1 MRKKLRVI
9 QINGFRGICMALGIV
24 SCLIAGFVVF
34 PGMVAMNIWNFISV
48 KTALIPSL
56 GLIQGILLWGITV
69 VTYMITKKNS
79 LIVSFKAPTELTEEE
94 IDEVMKRV
102 NFEAATQRM
111 MDDVIKSGMDSRRPF
126 NTMPQAN
133 IESQEEI
140 ETTNKNIDN

>member
-9 QINGFRGICMALGIV
+9 QIHGVRGICMALGIV

-69 VTYMITKKNS
+69 VTYMITKKNN

-111 MDDVIKSGMDSRRPF
+111 MDDIIKSGMNTGKPF

-133 IESQEEI
+133 IESNDEI
-140 ETTNKNIDN
+140 KTTNKNIDN

>member
-34 PGMVAMNIWNFISV
+34 PGIVAMNIWNFISV

-56 GLIQGILLWGITV
+56 GLVQGMLLWGITV

-111 MDDVIKSGMDSRRPF
+111 MDDIIKSGMNTGKPF

-133 IESQEEI
+133 IEPKDEI